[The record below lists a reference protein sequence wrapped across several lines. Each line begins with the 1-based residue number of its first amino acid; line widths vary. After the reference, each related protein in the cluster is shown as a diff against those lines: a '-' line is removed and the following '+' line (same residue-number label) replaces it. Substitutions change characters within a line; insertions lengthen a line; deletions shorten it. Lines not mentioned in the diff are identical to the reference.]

1 MIPPQSEDAADP
13 QPEAADGRARGAR
26 RRVRDGGRRGQRDDG
41 RAGRQPDG
49 HAAAA
54 TAAATA
60 AAAGAGPG
68 ADDAAGPAL
77 EIRRNTLNHKQE
89 QRGGRGTNCTM

>member
-1 MIPPQSEDAADP
+1 MILPQSEDAADP

-54 TAAATA
+54 ATAATA

-89 QRGGRGTNCTM
+89 RRGRGTNCTM